1 MKRSAALTPLSREHH
16 HALSLAIQAG
26 KAARSDD
33 AAQWRQTADNIRL
46 HHQQNLAAHFAEEE
60 RTLLPALAL
69 AGHGQLVERTL
80 EQHAHLRRLLQHAEL
95 ASPAI
100 LQAFADTM
108 TAHVRFEERELFAVA
123 ESLPAVMA
131 ALQAH
136 SA

>member
-26 KAARSDD
+26 KAARTSDP
-33 AAQWRQTADNIRL
+33 AQWQQAAAKISQQAEQTL
-46 HHQQNLAAHFAEEE
+46 QAHFAEEE
-60 RTLLPALAL
+60 RTLLPALTQAGQAL
-69 AGHGQLVERTL
+69 LAQRTL
-80 EQHAHLRRLLQHAEL
+80 DEHVHLRQLLQHAEL

-100 LQAFADTM
+100 LQAFADAM

-136 SA
+136 TT

>member
-26 KAARSDD
+26 KAARTTDP
-33 AAQWRQTADNIRL
+33 AQWQQAADKISQQTAQTL
-46 HHQQNLAAHFAEEE
+46 QAHFAEEE
-60 RTLLPALAL
+60 RSLLPALAQ

-80 EQHAHLRRLLQHAEL
+80 EQHAHLRHLLQHAEL

-100 LQAFADTM
+100 LQAFADAM
-108 TAHVRFEERELFAVA
+108 TAHVRFEERELFVLA

>member
-26 KAARSDD
+26 KAARTSDP
-33 AAQWRQTADNIRL
+33 AQWQQAAAKISQQAEQTL
-46 HHQQNLAAHFAEEE
+46 QAHFAEEE
-60 RTLLPALAL
+60 RSLLPALAQ

-80 EQHAHLRRLLQHAEL
+80 EQHVHLRHLLQHAEL

-100 LQAFADTM
+100 LQAFADAM
-108 TAHVRFEERELFAVA
+108 TAHVRFEERELFVLA

>member
-1 MKRSAALTPLSREHH
+1 MKRSAALSPLSREHH

-26 KAARSDD
+26 KAARTTDP
-33 AAQWRQTADNIRL
+33 AQW
-46 HHQQNLAAHFAEEE
+46 QQAAARISQQAEQSLQAHFAEEE

-80 EQHAHLRRLLQHAEL
+80 EQHAYLRRLLQHAEL

-100 LQAFADTM
+100 LQAFADAM

-131 ALQAH
+131 ALTA
-136 SA
+136 SGA